1 MRQDVLNQITLIL
14 RGGEKEIMSK
24 AAIARIMGC
33 DPRTVKRYLNGYE
46 PKKKQ
51 SLPRNSKLDNFKE
64 TIISK
69 LEYGCTSMA
78 IFKFIQKE
86 GYLGSYSLL
95 ADFVQKHKQE
105 QVKKAT
111 IRFETAPGI
120 QAQVDWK
127 ENLKMVSKN
136 GELFE
141 VNIFLMVLGYSRMK
155 FVKLTSDKTQKTL
168 FLCMNEAFKYFGG
181 VPKEILFDNMPTV
194 VDRANSRIGNVKLNT
209 KFLQYSKD
217 IGFNPITCRIY
228 RPQTKGK
235 VESLANLV
243 NRLVAYNN
251 EFENYEELEKIVKNF
266 MKEINLEI
274 SQGTNEK
281 PIEKLKKETEHL
293 LPLPNQDVFNTYIAS
308 PKEYKVSKKSM
319 ITYKGQKYSVPTY
332 LIGESVCVEET
343 DEYIHIYYTT
353 NLVTKHRKTGKF
365 LNYHKEHIVDILKTD
380 SLKGYSDDEIAVFVK
395 QHLSDYDEL

>member
-1 MRQDVLNQITLIL
+1 MRLDVQNEITIFL
-14 RGGEKEIMSK
+14 RGGEKQIMSK
-24 AAIARIMGC
+24 AAMARIMGC

-46 PKKKQ
+46 RMQKKKVE
-51 SLPRNSKLDNFKE
+51 RVSKLDNFKE
-64 TIISK
+64 TIKSK
-69 LEYGCTSMA
+69 LEIGCTSMA

-86 GYLGSYSLL
+86 GYIGSYSLV
-95 ADFVQKHKQE
+95 ADFIQKHKEE
-105 QVKKAT
+105 QTKKAT
-111 IRFETAPGI
+111 IRFETAPGL

-168 FLCMNEAFKYFGG
+168 FDCMNEAFKYFKGI
-181 VPKEILFDNMPTV
+181 PKEILFDNMPTV
-194 VDRANSRIGNVKLNT
+194 VDRTNSRIGNVKLNA

-217 IGFNPITCRIY
+217 MGFNPITCRIY

-235 VESLANLV
+235 VESLAKLV
-243 NRLVAYNN
+243 DRLKVYNN
-251 EFENYEELEKIVKNF
+251 EFETYEELEKIVKVF
-266 MKEINLEI
+266 MKEINIEV

-281 PIEKLKKETEHL
+281 PVDRLEKETKYL
-293 LPLPNQDVFNTYIAS
+293 LPLPNQSVLNTYITS
-308 PKEYKVSKKSM
+308 PKEYKVSKESM

-332 LIGESVCVEET
+332 LIGKLVSVEET
-343 DEYIHIYYTT
+343 NEYIHIYYTT
-353 NLVTKHRKTGKF
+353 NLVTKHKKSEKF

-380 SLKGYSDDEIAVFVK
+380 SLKNCTNDEIEAFVEEN
-395 QHLSDYDEL
+395 LSVYDEL